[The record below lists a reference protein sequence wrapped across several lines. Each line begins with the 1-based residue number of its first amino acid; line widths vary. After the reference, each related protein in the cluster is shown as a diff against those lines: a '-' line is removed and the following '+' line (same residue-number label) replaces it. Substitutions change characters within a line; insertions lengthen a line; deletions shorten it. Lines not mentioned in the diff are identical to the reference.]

1 MTRITT
7 TENLHYL
14 TTSPWNIPSV
24 RYVRDR
30 DPLLITVSGNYNLGK
45 SAFMRRL
52 GARLFLQDNC
62 TILIDESSFRHP
74 QHPYGLREAEASF
87 FSFINHMMAQRD
99 ILIKSWLNCG
109 FNVIIER
116 SFTEDMMLSKLL
128 NGASLLSDSETAL
141 HVNLHDSY
149 VSANRKSDCVFYF
162 NYPAERS
169 KMNHEAAVSSGQI
182 PAFFCGGVDRE
193 EWFSA
198 CHRLYQDFQNSLL
211 SDGVTVIEHNYDC
224 YEDALLGNFMH
235 RFF

>member
-24 RYVRDR
+24 RHVRDR
-30 DPLLITVSGNYNLGK
+30 DPLLITVSGNYSVGK

-52 GARLFLQDNC
+52 GARLFLQDNY

-74 QHPYGLREAEASF
+74 QHLYGLREDEANF
-87 FSFINHMMAQRD
+87 FSFIIHMMAQRD

-116 SFTEDMMLSKLL
+116 SFTEDLILSKLL
-128 NGASLLSDSETAL
+128 NGASLLCDNETAL
-141 HVNLHDSY
+141 HKDLHDSY
-149 VSANRKSDCVFYF
+149 VSTNRTPDCVFYF
-162 NYPAERS
+162 NYPLERS
-169 KMNHEAAVSSGQI
+169 KMNHEAAVRSGQI
-182 PAFFCGGVDRE
+182 PAFLCGGISKE

-198 CHRLYQDFQNSLL
+198 CHCLYENFQLALL
-211 SDGVTVIEHNYDC
+211 SEGVKVMEHNYDC
-224 YEDALLGNFMH
+224 YEDALLGDFMH